1 MFLILH
7 RENVKVIKTTD
18 INMKQFINKIKV
30 GTKGMIPLFLFA
42 FIPTHAQKQWTM
54 QECIDYAMQN
64 NITLQKA
71 RLSQQS
77 AVEDVKGSKGA
88 LLPTVS
94 ASANQSLGY
103 RPWQNTGSTTVT
115 NGMVNTKVDKTYL
128 NGSYGVNAQ
137 WTVWNGNKNT
147 NNVKLNKLSGQQA
160 ELQVAETAN
169 SIQERIAQLYVQIL
183 YLDESIKV
191 SKASLE
197 TSQKNEE
204 RGKEMVEVG
213 KMSKADLAQLTA
225 QRASDEYNVVD
236 AQAQMANYKLQLKQL
251 LELTGEEEFDVVIPQ
266 TTDDQALAEI
276 PALQNVYQQA
286 LLSRPE
292 IESSKLAIES
302 SDLNVKLAK
311 AGWLPSLSL
320 SGSFSTSTNSLSSN
334 GWSNQM
340 KTNFSTQAG
349 LTLSVPLFDGRQT
362 RTSVNKAKIQRQQ
375 AQLDLQDQQ
384 KTLYQTIEGYWL
396 DANTNQQRF
405 RAAQTTVESEQQS
418 YDLLA
423 EKFNL
428 GLTNIIELM
437 NGKDKLLSAQQN
449 RLQSKYQTILN
460 QQLLR
465 FYSEGRPTPDITK

>member
-1 MFLILH
+1 
-7 RENVKVIKTTD
+7 
-18 INMKQFINKIKV
+18 MKQFINKIKV

-42 FIPTHAQKQWTM
+42 FIPTQAQKQWTM

-103 RPWQNTGSTTVT
+103 RPWQDTGSTTVT
-115 NGMVNTKVDKTYL
+115 NGMINTKVDKTYL

-302 SDLNVKLAK
+302 SDLNVKIAK

-465 FYSEGRPTPDITK
+465 FYSGSTPDITK